1 MKTPAPMRTRYRNT
15 PGAEAHTT
23 NGLDKSPPLPTS
35 ENAPYPALAE
45 QGRDEGPKLF
55 APAPAKSLLT
65 P

>member
-23 NGLDKSPPLPTS
+23 NGSIRNFLCERRRTPLPQPWL
-35 ENAPYPALAE
+35 NGGKNKGRGCYAPTPAE
-45 QGRDEGPKLF
+45 
-55 APAPAKSLLT
+55 SLLT